1 MSAMPDRLAT
11 KEEMRLGE
19 ERAPGAGRPRQ
30 SELDARIKESAV
42 SLLGELGFA
51 GLSVN
56 RICQRAGVPRPTFYR
71 RWPSGVAALVEA
83 FNDRFEDALL
93 ADTGD
98 VRADLLIFSIGIR
111 NRYADPVVS
120 VCLPAIYEARR
131 VTPELVRPIGEAQR
145 DRRKLNIGTLASALS
160 EQGLH
165 PVLSSY
171 DIIFTLTAAID
182 QGYLIDR
189 PVTDDFIARLVDALL
204 R

>member
-1 MSAMPDRLAT
+1 VKADLIAFS
-11 KEEMRLGE
+11 
-19 ERAPGAGRPRQ
+19 
-30 SELDARIKESAV
+30 
-42 SLLGELGFA
+42 
-51 GLSVN
+51 LSV
-56 RICQRAGVPRPTFYR
+56 
-71 RWPSGVAALVEA
+71 
-83 FNDRFEDALL
+83 
-93 ADTGD
+93 
-98 VRADLLIFSIGIR
+98 R

-120 VCLPAIYEARR
+120 ICLPAIYEARR

-145 DRRKLNIGTLASALS
+145 DRRKTNIGTLASALN

-165 PVLSSY
+165 PVLGPY